1 MAWRRWFCRSWCL
14 WSFLSDYSEVK
25 LMSGNGL
32 VTAFFV
38 VAALIGAVVGV
49 ATVLALR
56 ALGALK

>member
-1 MAWRRWFCRSWCL
+1 
-14 WSFLSDYSEVK
+14 
-25 LMSGNGL
+25 MSGNGL

-56 ALGALK
+56 ALGLLADS

>member
-1 MAWRRWFCRSWCL
+1 
-14 WSFLSDYSEVK
+14 
-25 LMSGNGL
+25 MSGNGL